1 MTTKAKI
8 IAIYGT
14 VAVISAGIIAGG
26 MWLRSG
32 LRKPQEAPLT
42 VESGKETQKEWFPIA
57 RDFTA
62 VNQAGETVRLSQLKG
77 KVWLVAEFFAVCP
90 HCAMRNGAELRVIYD
105 EFKNHPDFQMV
116 CISVDPQADTV
127 EKLKDYASALG
138 ADNRNWWF
146 LNGGDEKAVHDYL
159 EHELKFFGIRE
170 RKDPAD
176 IEANGRF
183 SHDLGFL
190 VVDRDF
196 QVIGKWPLADARSEE
211 AMKRQPELYDTLK
224 AELFARI
231 RAELAKQPSPAK
243 P

>member
-8 IAIYGT
+8 IAIYSA

-26 MWLRSG
+26 IWLRSG
-32 LRKPQEAPLT
+32 LRKPEEAPLT
-42 VESGKETQKEWFPIA
+42 VQSGKETEKEWFPIG

-116 CISVDPQADTV
+116 CISVDPQTDTV

-138 ADNRNWWF
+138 ADTRNWWF

-159 EHELKFFGIRE
+159 EHELKFFGVRE
-170 RKDPAD
+170 RKDPAV

-196 QVIGKWPLADARSEE
+196 QVVGKWPLADARSEE
-211 AMKRQPELYDTLK
+211 AKKRQPELYETLK
-224 AELFARI
+224 ADLFTRI
-231 RAELAKQPSPAK
+231 RAELAKQPSTVSP
-243 P
+243 

>member
-1 MTTKAKI
+1 MTTKVKI
-8 IAIYGT
+8 IAIYGA

-32 LRKPQEAPLT
+32 LRKPQEPSLT
-42 VESGKETQKEWFPIA
+42 IESGKETQKEWFPVT

-105 EFKNHPDFQMV
+105 EFKDHPDFQMV
-116 CISVDPQADTV
+116 CISVDPQTDTV

-211 AMKRQPELYDTLK
+211 AKKRQPELYETLK
-224 AELFARI
+224 ADLFARI
-231 RAELAKQPSPAK
+231 RAELAKQPAAPSP
-243 P
+243 

>member
-1 MTTKAKI
+1 MTTKGKI
-8 IAIYGT
+8 IAIYGA

-32 LRKPQEAPLT
+32 LRKPQEPSLT
-42 VESGKETQKEWFPIA
+42 IESGKETQKEWFPVT

-105 EFKNHPDFQMV
+105 EFKDHPDFQMV
-116 CISVDPQADTV
+116 CISVDPQTDTV

-146 LNGGDEKAVHDYL
+146 LNGGDEMKDGKAVEAVGL
-159 EHELKFFGIRE
+159 EQRRVRFDEL
-170 RKDPAD
+170 
-176 IEANGRF
+176 GRQ
-183 SHDLGFL
+183 
-190 VVDRDF
+190 R
-196 QVIGKWPLADARSEE
+196 
-211 AMKRQPELYDTLK
+211 
-224 AELFARI
+224 FARVQ
-231 RAELAKQPSPAK
+231 RGKHDVDEVQHRGAKGLRIVNR
-243 P
+243 